1 MSEQEPSLDA
11 LNAMMPL
18 EEGDAD
24 CLRAWRQL
32 AVTSLKVQRRVE
44 DELAPHGLC
53 LSQFEAIAKIGIK
66 PGMIQQELVTH
77 LLVSKGNV
85 GALLD
90 RLQSMGLVERRPA
103 AVDRRSNQLYLT
115 AEGESLLK
123 KLAVIRLDLARQTF
137 GPLTAEQRRLLQ
149 GLLMIIEPPR

>member
-1 MSEQEPSLDA
+1 MGQQEPSLDA
-11 LNAMMPL
+11 LNAAL
-18 EEGDAD
+18 TLGEGDGE

-32 AVTSLKVQRRVE
+32 VVTSLKVQRKIE
-44 DELAPHGLC
+44 DALAPNGLC

-66 PGMIQQELVTH
+66 PGMIQQELVSH

-90 RLQSMGLVERRPA
+90 RLQTMGLVERRPA
-103 AVDRRSNQLYLT
+103 EADRRSNQLYLT
-115 AEGESLLK
+115 AEGQALLG
-123 KLAVIRLDLARQTF
+123 KLASVRLELARQTF

-149 GLLMIIEPPR
+149 GLLMIIEPTG

>member
-1 MSEQEPSLDA
+1 MSQQETSLDA
-11 LNAMMPL
+11 LNATL
-18 EEGDAD
+18 SLGEGDSD

-32 AVTSLKVQRRVE
+32 IVTSLKVQRKVE
-44 DELAPHGLC
+44 DALTPHGLC

-66 PGMIQQELVTH
+66 PGMIQQELVSH

-103 AVDRRSNQLYLT
+103 EVDRRSNQLYLT
-115 AEGESLLK
+115 GEGEALLR
-123 KLAVIRLDLARQTF
+123 KLAIVRLDLARQTF
-137 GPLTAEQRRLLQ
+137 GPLTTEQRRLLQ
-149 GLLMIIEPPR
+149 GLLMIVEPAG